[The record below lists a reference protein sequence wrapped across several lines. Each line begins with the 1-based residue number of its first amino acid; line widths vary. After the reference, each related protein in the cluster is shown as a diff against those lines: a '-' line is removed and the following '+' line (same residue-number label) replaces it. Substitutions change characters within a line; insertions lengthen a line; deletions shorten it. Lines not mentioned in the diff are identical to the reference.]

1 MRTRGSEENDSVFC
15 YRSLSDLQSLQSK
28 CFTSEEV
35 TESLKMKVS
44 LLCLCLFSIAC
55 AEPVFQSHSGKAK
68 ENCSEHHKILVRGHN
83 LKHGYYIFKYVYASS
98 IRKNQTQIKKEEENN
113 KSNVSTHRFNNGD
126 ELTKLTEEDSRIQE
140 RGEDQKYI
148 GENGIARTSENRSIS
163 DSRQKFIG
171 VNGNTSSW
179 DTHHH
184 LEVIIHKDDTEIT
197 TGNIIADIE
206 GSGDLDF
213 LDHISV
219 NAHHDRGS
227 GQQDTRGTGH
237 TEVLGKDKDKDGA
250 GLTSN
255 NEPDSTGSNV
265 TGEKDE
271 AKVSDSARDISKKNK
286 DMSQDPE
293 STGYSD
299 QDGTK
304 DREPGNEG
312 SGYTGFLDKEEEDV
326 ATSNGNAHHDI
337 RGNSSTDIPE
347 KMDDARV
354 DAEGTEDYTY
364 LPATDEVKT
373 IKGKSSSHVE
383 GPGFT
388 KEHKKGEVNILSG
401 RACSCVE
408 EPDVTEAHIKEEVEG
423 NISGRASSQRERLGS
438 TKKHKKDKGEN
449 NIPSR
454 KVSSHI
460 QEPDVTKSL
469 KKDKGERS
477 IINVSVSSHV
487 ERPGFT
493 ETHNKDGSDVNKSNG
508 NAYESKLRISYTE
521 APEKGRTITGIRF
534 RDGKND
540 LTERGT
546 SYSKA
551 PGNGP
556 NVKISAR
563 VPTTKTENISHK
575 YIRGKDDTRLHAS
588 QHHSEHINKIK
599 KTDEIHTFYVLGN
612 DGNVIKTNEKS
623 KKNNTGTDRQYT
635 AKAYQGSDRVLRRKD
650 IRHDKKDQSAKS
662 FRGNN
667 DDRSQSSD
675 SQNSSRSDSH
685 QSYEVYQNDQP
696 GSYQSAQGI
705 QDEEYGLSAEN
716 NQSENHSQM
725 AEQETDY
732 SHEH

>member
-1 MRTRGSEENDSVFC
+1 
-15 YRSLSDLQSLQSK
+15 
-28 CFTSEEV
+28 
-35 TESLKMKVS
+35 MKVS
-44 LLCLCLFSIAC
+44 LLCLCLVSVAC
-55 AEPVFQSHSGKAK
+55 AEPVFHSHSGKAK
-68 ENCSEHHKILVRGHN
+68 ENCGERHKILVRGHN
-83 LKHGYYIFKYVYASS
+83 LKHGYYIFKYVYAPS
-98 IRKNQTQIKKEEENN
+98 IQKNQTQIKKEEENN
-113 KSNVSTHRFNNGD
+113 KSNVSTHRFNKGD
-126 ELTKLTEEDSRIQE
+126 ELTKRTEEDSRFRE

-148 GENGIARTSENRSIS
+148 GENGIDRTSENRSIS

-171 VNGNTSSW
+171 ANGNASSW

-219 NAHHDRGS
+219 NAHHARGS
-227 GQQDTRGTGH
+227 GHKDTRGTGH
-237 TEVLGKDKDKDGA
+237 KDGA
-250 GLTSN
+250 GITGT
-255 NEPDSTGSNV
+255 NEPERTDSNV

-271 AKVSDSARDISKKNK
+271 AKDSDSARDISKKDK

-347 KMDDARV
+347 KMEDTRV

-364 LPATDEVKT
+364 LPAIDKVKT
-373 IKGKSSSHVE
+373 IKGKSGSHVE

-388 KEHKKGEVNILSG
+388 KEHKKGEVNILSV
-401 RACSCVE
+401 RASSCGE
-408 EPDVTEAHIKEEVEG
+408 EPAVTDAHKKEEGKG
-423 NISGRASSQRERLGS
+423 NVNGRASSQRERLGS
-438 TKKHKKDKGEN
+438 TKKHKKDKGES

-460 QEPDVTKSL
+460 QELDVNKSL
-469 KKDKGERS
+469 EKDKGEGS
-477 IINVSVSSHV
+477 SMNVSGSGHV
-487 ERPGFT
+487 EQPGFT
-493 ETHNKDGSDVNKSNG
+493 ETHNKDRGDVNKSNG
-508 NAYESKLRISYTE
+508 NAHDGKLGISYTE
-521 APEKGRTITGIRF
+521 APGKGRTITGIRF
-534 RDGKND
+534 RDGQNG

-551 PGNGP
+551 LGNGA
-556 NVKISAR
+556 NVKTSDR

-588 QHHSEHINKIK
+588 QDHSKHINKIK

-612 DGNVIKTNEKS
+612 DGNVIKTNDKS
-623 KKNNTGTDRQYT
+623 KKNNAGTDRQYS
-635 AKAYQGSDRVLRRKD
+635 AKTYQGSDRVLRRKG
-650 IRHDKKDQSAKS
+650 ICHDKKDQSAKS

-685 QSYEVYQNDQP
+685 QSSEVYQNDQP

-705 QDEEYGLSAEN
+705 QDE
-716 NQSENHSQM
+716 
-725 AEQETDY
+725 
-732 SHEH
+732 